1 MSGSGGT
8 RLSWTDLPSTV
19 RDGVAD
25 VLRSPVVEARSQ
37 TGGFSPGSAD
47 RVVTATGE
55 RAFVKAVSAAQNP
68 DSPGMHR
75 REARIT
81 GALPPGLPVPQLRG
95 TVDVDGWIAL
105 VLTDVDGRTPALPWR
120 HDELAAVLH
129 ALEVI
134 NHAATPCPLSELPVA
149 RDALAEDLAGFD
161 RLAADG
167 ASIPGLDGLRDLAD
181 RGVKALVGDTLVHT
195 DLRADN
201 VLITAEGAVLVDW
214 PWACRGPGW
223 LDTLT
228 VLVEVDRYGGH
239 DTDELLR
246 TTPATRDADPEDL
259 TAVLAGF
266 AGFFLDMARRDPP
279 PGIPRLREF
288 QRAQGEALLTW
299 VRRRQRD

>member
-1 MSGSGGT
+1 LPWS
-8 RLSWTDLPSTV
+8 DLPSAV

-25 VLRSPVVEARSQ
+25 VLRSPVVSARSQ

-55 RAFVKAVSAAQNP
+55 RAFVKAISAAQNP
-68 DSPGMHR
+68 DSPDMHR

-120 HDELAAVLH
+120 TDELDAVLH
-129 ALEVI
+129 ALEVL
-134 NHAATPCPLSELPVA
+134 NRGATPCPLPELPIA
-149 RDALAEDLAGFD
+149 RDAFADDLAGFD

-167 ASIPGLDGLRDLAD
+167 VAIPGLDGLRDLAA
-181 RGVKALVGDTLVHT
+181 RGLKALVGDTLTHC

-223 LDTLT
+223 LDTLM
-228 VLVEVDRYGGH
+228 VLVEVDRYGRQ

-246 TTPATRDADPEDL
+246 TTAATRDADPGDL

-266 AGFFLDMARRDPP
+266 AGFFLDSARRGPF
-279 PGIPRLREF
+279 PGVPRLREF
-288 QRAQGEALLTW
+288 QRVQGEALLTW
-299 VRRRQRD
+299 VRRRLRE

>member
-1 MSGSGGT
+1 
-8 RLSWTDLPSTV
+8 LSWTDLPSAV

-25 VLRSPVVEARSQ
+25 VLQSPVVRARSQ

-55 RAFVKAVSAAQNP
+55 RAFVKAISAAQNP
-68 DSPGMHR
+68 DSPGLHR

-81 GALPPGLPVPQLRG
+81 EALPPGLPVPQLRG

-120 HDELAAVLH
+120 TDELAAVLH
-129 ALEVI
+129 ALKILERG
-134 NHAATPCPLSELPVA
+134 ATPCPLPELPIA
-149 RDALAEDLAGFD
+149 RDALAEDFAGFD
-161 RLAADG
+161 RLADDG
-167 ASIPGLDGLRDLAD
+167 VAVPGLDGLRDLAA
-181 RGVKALVGDTLVHT
+181 RGEKALVGDMLVHT

-201 VLITAEGAVLVDW
+201 VLITDGGAVLVDW

-223 LDTLT
+223 LDTLM
-228 VLVEVDRYGGH
+228 VLVEVERHGGH
-239 DTDELLR
+239 DTDDLLR
-246 TTPATRDADPEDL
+246 TTPATREADPEDL

-279 PGIPRLREF
+279 PGVPRLREF
-288 QRAQGEALLTW
+288 QRVQGEALLTW
-299 VRRRQRD
+299 VRRRQREYS